1 VHIEPGSALVPVRG
15 RLTLTLTFVGP
26 SSTSTSSRGFFALGN
41 VQVDDIRWDAI
52 FGTIQSTSTYA
63 AVYTAPNCL
72 PRYNPV
78 SILAHVRASGGTHFP
93 NEAFVNARVRVI
105 ERDWRIEATYRSQSL
120 CSLSAVWSLEF
131 LRSHDGAFSLDDDG
145 RVIDFLA
152 GLTRSQTTTP
162 AWCPGID
169 PEGCTQPALVSPIGD
184 LNLVDVTG
192 RLVADGLIADYF
204 DLSITVQIPGTGA
217 QITWTCQTTPP
228 TTITFPIFHGAPP
241 VAAQGIL
248 VRFPNLDETVQ
259 FVYPSGIE
267 SARVKLT
274 PIRPSSCP

>member
-93 NEAFVNARVRVI
+93 NEAFVNAHVRVI
-105 ERDWRIEATYRSQSL
+105 ERDWKIEAIYESRSL
-120 CSLSAVWSLEF
+120 CGLGAVWYLEYS
-131 LRSHDGAFSLDDDG
+131 RSHNGTFSFDDDG
-145 RVIDFLA
+145 RVVDYIP
-152 GLTRSQTTTP
+152 GLNHTQTTSP
-162 AWCPGID
+162 AWCPGA
-169 PEGCTQPALVSPIGD
+169 GASCTEPALAAPIGD
-184 LNLVDVTG
+184 LVLHDLTGQLVSA
-192 RLVADGLIADYF
+192 LVGAAF
-204 DLSITVQIPGTGA
+204 DLTATLEIPGTGA
-217 QITWTCQTTPP
+217 QITFTCGSSPP
-228 TTITFPIFHGAPP
+228 VFLPIFHGAPP
-241 VAAQGIL
+241 TAGQELLIPYSTGSFEGSVTYA
-248 VRFPNLDETVQ
+248 
-259 FVYPSGIE
+259 YPGGIE
-267 SARVKLT
+267 TGRLVLT
-274 PIRPSSCP
+274 PLPTARCP